1 MPEISE
7 RLRKE
12 REALGLSQQALA
24 DACGISARSQRN
36 YESGERMP
44 DAAYLAAIAAQ
55 GADVLYILTGQR
67 SQPVPAAAALPPRV
81 RALVE
86 NYEASDDAGRR
97 VIEGAADLAAQSRNK
112 KAARG
117 GQ

>member
-1 MPEISE
+1 MSVGRRLVEERE
-7 RLRKE
+7 RL
-12 REALGLSQQALA
+12 GMSQTAFFT
-24 DACGISARSQRN
+24 ACEVSKKAQFNFENDHNIPG
-36 YESGERMP
+36 G
-44 DAAYLAAIAAQ
+44 AYLIAAAAL

-67 SQPVPAAAALPPRV
+67 SQPVAPQAQLPPRV

-97 VIEGAADLAAQSRNK
+97 VIEGAADLAAQSRHSK